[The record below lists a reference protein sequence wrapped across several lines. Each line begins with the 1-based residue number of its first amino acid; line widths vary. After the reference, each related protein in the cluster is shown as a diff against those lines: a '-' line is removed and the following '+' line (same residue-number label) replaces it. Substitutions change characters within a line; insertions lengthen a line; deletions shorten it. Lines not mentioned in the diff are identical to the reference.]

1 MAIFATIFPSSRG
14 QDRPDR
20 AAIGLSGRLHRAPPI
35 PTNRDQL
42 KKKDVM
48 TKAPVQAKLPSFAS
62 LLTVCCL
69 VTFGCYFA
77 VSMRLP
83 VVPLYARGFGVST
96 SEIGIINAAFFLMA
110 GLLALPSGILSD
122 SLGRKRLAVYGTGV
136 LFTGMLLLYF
146 SHSFLFLTA
155 IYLVLGVGIAAFGP
169 TMMSWVSEI
178 SPSTHL
184 GRAYGWYTTAL
195 FCGLGMGPAAGGALG
210 EWLGFRP
217 VFLIGASL
225 VAVMIG
231 AVQWYLPSLEAPADH
246 TGEKLGQPLD
256 WKRMLTN
263 RQLVGCWLVTFGAN
277 IIGGAFFTFL
287 PLLAHERGLDVGQIG
302 IVYLVQSVTNALAR
316 IPFGTISDRIGRRK
330 DQALLGV
337 VWASF
342 AIAGFAPAVTFAHFL
357 LAAFSLGVGLA
368 IAFTSIGALIAETTE
383 PRYRGLAMG
392 GYNSFIYFGLMAGS
406 IGLGPLIE
414 AIGFGAGFLF
424 AGASNLIF
432 VAFFAWSMLGYS
444 RGNPKKFET

>member
-1 MAIFATIFPSSRG
+1 
-14 QDRPDR
+14 
-20 AAIGLSGRLHRAPPI
+20 
-35 PTNRDQL
+35 
-42 KKKDVM
+42 M
-48 TKAPVQAKLPSFAS
+48 TKDPITAERHSFAA

-77 VSMRLP
+77 ISMRLP
-83 VVPLYARGFGVST
+83 VVPLYAAGFGVST
-96 SEIGIINAAFFLMA
+96 SEIGMINAAFYLMA
-110 GLLALPSGILSD
+110 GMLALPSGIMSD
-122 SLGRKRLAVYGTGV
+122 SLGRRRLAVYGTIV

-146 SHSFLFLTA
+146 SRSFLYLA
-155 IYLVLGVGIAAFGP
+155 GIYLLLGIGIAAFGP

-178 SPSTHL
+178 SPSTHM

-217 VFLIGASL
+217 VFLIGAAL
-225 VAVMIG
+225 VAITIW
-231 AVQWYLPSLEAPADH
+231 AVQWFLPALEAPADLKI
-246 TGEKLGQPLD
+246 EKPRQQLNWRL
-256 WKRMLTN
+256 MLTN
-263 RQLVGCWLVTFGAN
+263 RQLMGCWLVTFGAN

-287 PLLAHERGLDVGQIG
+287 PLLAYERGLDVGQIG
-302 IVYLVQSVTNALAR
+302 IVYLVQSITNALAR

-330 DQALLGV
+330 YQALLGV
-337 VWASF
+337 VLASLS
-342 AIAGFAPAVTFAHFL
+342 IAGFAPAVTFVHFL
-357 LAAFSLGVGLA
+357 LAAFCLGVSLA

-383 PRYRGLAMG
+383 PRFRGLAMG

-424 AGASNLIF
+424 AGASNLFF
-432 VAFFAWSMLGYS
+432 VSFFAWSMLGYS
-444 RGNPKKFET
+444 QDNRNTSES

>member
-1 MAIFATIFPSSRG
+1 
-14 QDRPDR
+14 
-20 AAIGLSGRLHRAPPI
+20 
-35 PTNRDQL
+35 
-42 KKKDVM
+42 M
-48 TKAPVQAKLPSFAS
+48 TKDPVPAKHSSFTA
-62 LLTVCCL
+62 LLTICCL
-69 VTFGCYFA
+69 VTFGCYFS

-83 VVPLYARGFGVST
+83 VVPLYATGFGVST

-110 GLLALPSGILSD
+110 GLLSLPSGILSD
-122 SLGRKRLAVYGTGV
+122 MFGRKRLALYGTIV

-146 SHSFLFLTA
+146 GRSFVYLA
-155 IYLVLGVGIAAFGP
+155 GIYLLLGIGIAAFGP

-210 EWLGFRP
+210 EWLGLRP
-217 VFLIGASL
+217 VFLIGATL
-225 VAVMIG
+225 VAFMVW
-231 AVQWYLPSLEAPADH
+231 AVQGFLPSQEAPANH
-246 TGEKLGQPLD
+246 TIQRPVHPLD
-256 WKRMLTN
+256 WRMVLNN
-263 RQLVGCWLVTFGAN
+263 RQLMGCWLITFGTN

-302 IVYLVQSVTNALAR
+302 IVYLVQSIVNALAR
-316 IPFGTISDRIGRRK
+316 IPFGTISDRIGRRNY
-330 DQALLGV
+330 QALLGV
-337 VWASF
+337 VLASF
-342 AIAGFAPAVTFAHFL
+342 SIAGFAAAVSFAHFI
-357 LAAFSLGVGLA
+357 LAACSLGVSMA

-383 PRYRGLAMG
+383 PRFRGLAMG

-414 AIGFGAGFLF
+414 TTGFGSGFIL

-432 VAFFAWSMLGYS
+432 ISYFAWSMLGYS
-444 RGNPKKFET
+444 QENHKKSKS